1 MMLMY
6 YLCGAHAYLS
16 SLVSY
21 LAPLSGV
28 LVADRSGIATG
39 RLHVQTPPH
48 RTNLLSPVADLL
60 RLVWTL

>member
-6 YLCGAHAYLS
+6 HLCGAHAYLS

-48 RTNLLSPVADLL
+48 RTYSLPLLTFFV
-60 RLVWTL
+60 VWTL